1 MIKENK
7 YYEGFR
13 KFWGDWYI
21 VVLVATCFICL
32 LLHVRNC
39 NEFNVVFQ
47 TGSVVLTSI
56 FVGVFTRNFSK
67 NQERIRKEHDYKQEI
82 IAGKATAI
90 THLASEQ
97 PIIVA
102 AAISEL
108 IELIRNC
115 NDLKKE
121 IPDQAKEI
129 YRNMQGLVD
138 LAFKTNFKRVVQQSP
153 SVVNAKANGLIQI
166 SEKDVAK
173 KEHGIKVS
181 NTCVFIIPEESN
193 SHVDPD
199 LNFESADLQ
208 NIILNS
214 ASLKGIQMLNGNLKN
229 SRLVE
234 IKLSQ
239 AQLTNVDFTGAK
251 ITSVNF
257 DDAFMGRVILDD
269 AEICDSSMEGSWL
282 DGAEANNNTSLTGCN
297 LTDAELANTT
307 FIGSDLR
314 ASNFTGA
321 NFANANLMDARMDRV
336 NLVKAY
342 MHKTGFNNTSLIDAD
357 MMNTDLREADLNNA
371 HLKGANLTGANLT
384 GANLTDADLTAANLT
399 NANLAGTDL
408 FGVNLTE
415 ANLTGMRAEDEEL
428 KSALLKNAYC
438 LLDTV
443 SGSGETK

>member
-1 MIKENK
+1 MITENK
-7 YYEGFR
+7 YYKRFR

-21 VVLVATCFICL
+21 VVLVATCFVFL
-32 LLHVRNC
+32 LLLVRNC

-108 IELIRNC
+108 IELIQNC

-153 SVVNAKANGLIQI
+153 SVVSAKANGLIQI
-166 SEKDVAK
+166 SEKDVANK
-173 KEHGIKVS
+173 DHGIT
-181 NTCVFIIPEESN
+181 NTFAFVMPEELN
-193 SHVDPD
+193 FHVDPY

-214 ASLKGIQMLNGNLKN
+214 ASLKGIRMLNGNLRN
-229 SRLVE
+229 SRLVD

-239 AQLTNVDFTGAK
+239 AQLTNVDFTGAE

-257 DDAFMGRVILDD
+257 DNAFMGRVILND
-269 AEICDSSMEGSWL
+269 AEICDSSMKGSWL
-282 DGAEANNNTSLTGCN
+282 DGAEANNNTLLTSCN
-297 LTDAELANTT
+297 LTDAKLANTN

-314 ASNFTGA
+314 TSNFTGA
-321 NFANANLMDARMDRV
+321 NFENANLMDARMDRV

-357 MMNTDLREADLNNA
+357 MMNTDLREADLTNA

-384 GANLTDADLTAANLT
+384 GANLTGANLT
-399 NANLAGTDL
+399 GANLTGANLTDANLAGADL
-408 FGVNLTE
+408 LGVDLTE

-428 KSALLKNAYC
+428 KSALLKK
-438 LLDTV
+438 
-443 SGSGETK
+443 GSVKNLV